1 MALQNNDPRLA
12 GLLAVKKRLLIMF
25 SLANLKL

>member
-12 GLLAVKKRLLIMF
+12 GLLADKKETF
-25 SLANLKL
+25 GNV